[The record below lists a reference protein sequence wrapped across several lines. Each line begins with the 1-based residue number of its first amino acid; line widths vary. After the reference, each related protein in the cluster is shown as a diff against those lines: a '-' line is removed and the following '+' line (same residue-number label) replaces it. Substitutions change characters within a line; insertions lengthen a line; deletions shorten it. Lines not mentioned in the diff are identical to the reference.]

1 MKTMQTVIEHPTF
14 QRQAASIWTEGERH
28 AFIDW
33 IATNP
38 LAGDV
43 IPGAQGARKVR
54 WAVQGKG
61 KRGGARVIYFN
72 RLEQGFLVLLAI
84 YAKSEQENMPPK
96 FIVELKNE

>member
-1 MKTMQTVIEHPTF
+1 MSSQIANRSVKPTRLRRAAYFRSLETVQSSTGFPYNQAMQTVVEHPTF

-33 IATNP
+33 IAANP

-43 IPGAQGARKVR
+43 IPGAEGARKVR

-61 KRGGARVIYFN
+61 KRGGH
-72 RLEQGFLVLLAI
+72 G
-84 YAKSEQENMPPK
+84 
-96 FIVELKNE
+96 